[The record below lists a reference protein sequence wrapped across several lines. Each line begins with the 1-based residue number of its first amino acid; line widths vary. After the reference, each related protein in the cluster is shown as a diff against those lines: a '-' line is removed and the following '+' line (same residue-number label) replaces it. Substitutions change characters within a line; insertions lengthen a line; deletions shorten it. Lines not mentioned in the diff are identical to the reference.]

1 MEDAILPLQRKW
13 ELGVKGGRVRPPRSM
28 QGTPTCQG
36 SPQIPLGSW
45 FGAGDQSTPFTLQMY
60 WKPGE
65 GDGDQLK
72 DAEKIK
78 ELWILGG
85 QGLPGPAP
93 ASSELLVGNYRPL
106 QPSRPRRRA

>member
-1 MEDAILPLQRKW
+1 
-13 ELGVKGGRVRPPRSM
+13 
-28 QGTPTCQG
+28 
-36 SPQIPLGSW
+36 
-45 FGAGDQSTPFTLQMY
+45 MY

-106 QPSRPRRRA
+106 QPSWPRRRA